1 MAVMKVKFYHFDLA
15 PDSFFDTIFS
25 LSSNE
30 RKHDNDNEQWIS
42 TIFFDGKPLKLIIMQ
57 WLNKWNILHGANTNI
72 SSIIIY
78 YLHFMPGSSDA
89 EDHVRRY
96 SGNNLHGKYTKLCS
110 RPPLQNLIS
119 CPNSNN
125 FICYSYLTLQSKL
138 VSSGMKLKA
147 KVRMSVI
154 QDTGC

>member
-1 MAVMKVKFYHFDLA
+1 MEWKTSSDYVSNAEMAVMKVKFYNFDLA

-57 WLNKWNILHGANTNI
+57 WLNNWNILHGANTNI

-78 YLHFMPGSSDA
+78 Y
-89 EDHVRRY
+89 
-96 SGNNLHGKYTKLCS
+96 
-110 RPPLQNLIS
+110 
-119 CPNSNN
+119 
-125 FICYSYLTLQSKL
+125 
-138 VSSGMKLKA
+138 
-147 KVRMSVI
+147 
-154 QDTGC
+154 